1 MHEQQF
7 KNNIHFES
15 FKVNKVTQFL
25 TFELNNEAYGINIL
39 KIKEIIDY
47 GNITRVPM
55 MPEFI
60 EGVVNLRGSVVPVVN
75 LALRFSQRSSPKTK
89 RSSIVILELKGES
102 ETLEIG
108 IIVDVVNEVL
118 DLLSAEIEPSPSFGT
133 KIRTDFICGMG
144 KVSDQLLILLNIE
157 NILSIEELSVVDDTA
172 LSS

>member
-1 MHEQQF
+1 MHEQQLE
-7 KNNIHFES
+7 KNIRYES

-60 EGVVNLRGSVVPVVN
+60 EGVINLRGSVVPVVN
-75 LALRFSQRSSPKTK
+75 LALRFSQQSSPKTK
-89 RSSIVILELKGES
+89 RSSIVILELKGEN
-102 ETLEIG
+102 ETIEIG

-118 DLLSAEIEPSPSFGT
+118 DLLSTEIEPSPSFGT

-157 NILSIEELSVVDDTA
+157 NILSIAELSVIEDTA

>member
-1 MHEQQF
+1 MHEQQLE
-7 KNNIHFES
+7 KNIRYES

-60 EGVVNLRGSVVPVVN
+60 EGVINLRGSVVPVVN
-75 LALRFSQRSSPKTK
+75 LALRFSQQSSPKTK
-89 RSSIVILELKGES
+89 RSSIVILELKGEN
-102 ETLEIG
+102 ETIEIG

-118 DLLSAEIEPSPSFGT
+118 DLLSTEIEPSPSFGT

-157 NILSIEELSVVDDTA
+157 NILSIAELSVIEDTA
-172 LSS
+172 LSN